1 MHKNDAPM
9 LEAVAFR
16 LKVGSVNTGNHFTCY
31 SVISKQDLLKIFSI
45 FDRLPLNTS
54 KNLNYL
60 MLKKG
65 YELYY
70 NRQSY
75 RQVNSKVVKKII
87 ALKDQMNKKRTE
99 FQHPSEAGHRI
110 IITPY

>member
-1 MHKNDAPM
+1 
-9 LEAVAFR
+9 
-16 LKVGSVNTGNHFTCY
+16 
-31 SVISKQDLLKIFSI
+31 
-45 FDRLPLNTS
+45 
-54 KNLNYL
+54 

-75 RQVNSKVVKKII
+75 RQVNSEVAEEII

-99 FQHPSEAGHRI
+99 FKHPSEAGHRI

>member
-1 MHKNDAPM
+1 
-9 LEAVAFR
+9 
-16 LKVGSVNTGNHFTCY
+16 
-31 SVISKQDLLKIFSI
+31 
-45 FDRLPLNTS
+45 
-54 KNLNYL
+54 

-75 RQVNSKVVKKII
+75 RQVNSEVAEEII

-99 FQHPSEAGHRI
+99 FKHPSEAGHRI
-110 IITPY
+110 IITPYWLLGFVEAEGYFLYLLKSIDSQQKLRDSLKIWDYLLKIRDLCLAGLNLI